1 MKKIFISLIAFAF
14 FACENIIYP
23 ELEPSLEQY
32 VVDAWLNDLPGSQ
45 KIFLSKSNNYFMSEL
60 PKLLS
65 GAEVYLTDEDGNRYD
80 FEETG
85 EGYVWGDSSSTSFLQ
100 VGTSYQLNVSIDG
113 IRFSGT
119 SEMNPVPPVDSI
131 TFKYQEKDFS
141 TAEDYY
147 LAEVVATDLAGVG
160 NTYWIKAWKNGV
172 YLNKASEINIAYD
185 AGFSAG
191 GNIDGQVFI
200 QPIQELINPFDT
212 DEAGEALI
220 EPPYSIG
227 DTIYVE
233 IHSISESAFYFLNE
247 VKIQTVRSGGFGALF
262 AQPFSNVSTNL
273 MNEDVN
279 SAIHPVGFFNVS
291 AISSLEQVLT
301 SEIAQKAQEEA
312 ENKN

>member
-14 FACENIIYP
+14 FSCENIIYP

-80 FEETG
+80 FEETEG
-85 EGYVWGDSSSTSFLQ
+85 GYVWGDSSSTSFLQ

-160 NTYWIKAWKNGV
+160 NTYWIKAWKNEV

-212 DEAGEALI
+212 DETGEALI

-273 MNEDVN
+273 INEDVN

>member
-1 MKKIFISLIAFAF
+1 MKKIFILLIAFTF

-23 ELEPSLEQY
+23 ELEPSLDQY
-32 VVDAWLNDLPGSQ
+32 VVDAWLNDLTRSQ

-65 GAEVYLTDEDGNRYD
+65 GAEVYVTDEEGNRFD
-80 FEETG
+80 FEETE
-85 EGYVWGDSSSTSFLQ
+85 EGYVWGDSLSISFLQ
-100 VGTSYQLNVSIDG
+100 LGTSYQLNVSIDG
-113 IRFSGT
+113 IQFSGT
-119 SEMNPVPPVDSI
+119 SEMKPVSPVDSI
-131 TFKYQEKDFS
+131 TFKYQEEDFF
-141 TAEDYY
+141 TTEDYY
-147 LAEVVATDLAGVG
+147 LAEFVATDFVGSG

-200 QPIQELINPFDT
+200 QPIQELINPFDP
-212 DEAGEALI
+212 DETGDELTK
-220 EPPYSIG
+220 PPYSIG
-227 DTIYVE
+227 DTVYVE

-262 AQPFSNVSTNL
+262 APPFSNVSTNL

-291 AISSLEQVLT
+291 SISSLEQVLT
-301 SEIAQKAQEEA
+301 PEIAQKAQEEV

>member
-1 MKKIFISLIAFAF
+1 
-14 FACENIIYP
+14 
-23 ELEPSLEQY
+23 
-32 VVDAWLNDLPGSQ
+32 
-45 KIFLSKSNNYFMSEL
+45 MSEL

-80 FEETG
+80 FEESA
-85 EGYVWGDSSSTSFLQ
+85 EGYVWGDSLSTSFLQ

-119 SEMNPVPPVDSI
+119 SAMNPVPPVDSI
-131 TFKYQEKDFS
+131 TFKYQEGDFS
-141 TAEDYY
+141 VAEDYY
-147 LAEVVATDLAGVG
+147 LAEVVATDLAGAG
-160 NTYWIKAWKNGV
+160 NTYWIKAWKNGL

-185 AGFSAG
+185 AGFSVG

-212 DEAGEALI
+212 DETGEALI

-262 AQPFSNVSTNL
+262 APPFSNVSTNL

-301 SEIAQKAQEEA
+301 SEIAQQAQEEVA
-312 ENKN
+312 NKD

>member
-1 MKKIFISLIAFAF
+1 MKKIFILLIVFAF
-14 FACENIIYP
+14 CACENIIYP

-80 FEETG
+80 FEETEG
-85 EGYVWGDSSSTSFLQ
+85 GYVWGDSSSTSFLQ

-212 DEAGEALI
+212 DETGEALI

-273 MNEDVN
+273 INEDVN

>member
-14 FACENIIYP
+14 FSCENIIYP

-80 FEETG
+80 FEETEG
-85 EGYVWGDSSSTSFLQ
+85 GYVWGDSSSTSFLQ

-262 AQPFSNVSTNL
+262 APPFSNVSTNL

>member
-14 FACENIIYP
+14 FSCENIIYP

-80 FEETG
+80 FEETEG
-85 EGYVWGDSSSTSFLQ
+85 GYVWGDSSSTSFLQ

-160 NTYWIKAWKNGV
+160 NTYWIKAWKNEV

-273 MNEDVN
+273 INEDVN

>member
-1 MKKIFISLIAFAF
+1 
-14 FACENIIYP
+14 
-23 ELEPSLEQY
+23 
-32 VVDAWLNDLPGSQ
+32 
-45 KIFLSKSNNYFMSEL
+45 MSEL

-80 FEETG
+80 FEESA
-85 EGYVWGDSSSTSFLQ
+85 EGYVWGDSLSTSFLQ

-131 TFKYQEKDFS
+131 TFKYQEEDFS

-160 NTYWIKAWKNGV
+160 NTYWIKAWKNGL

-185 AGFSAG
+185 AGFSVG

-212 DEAGEALI
+212 DETGEALI

-262 AQPFSNVSTNL
+262 APPFSNVSTNL

-301 SEIAQKAQEEA
+301 SEIAQQAQEEVA
-312 ENKN
+312 NKD

>member
-1 MKKIFISLIAFAF
+1 MKKIFILLIVFAF

-80 FEETG
+80 FEESA
-85 EGYVWGDSSSTSFLQ
+85 EGYVWGDSLSTSFLQ

-131 TFKYQEKDFS
+131 TFKYQKEDFS
-141 TAEDYY
+141 TDEDYY
-147 LAEVVATDLAGVG
+147 LAEVVATDLVGVG

-233 IHSISESAFYFLNE
+233 ILSISESAFYFLNE

-262 AQPFSNVSTNL
+262 APPFSNVSTNL
-273 MNEDVN
+273 MNEDVS

>member
-1 MKKIFISLIAFAF
+1 MKKIFILLIAFAF

-80 FEETG
+80 FEETEG
-85 EGYVWGDSSSTSFLQ
+85 GYVWGDSLSTSFLQ

-119 SEMNPVPPVDSI
+119 SEMNPVPPIDSI
-131 TFKYQEKDFS
+131 TFKYQEEDFS

-212 DEAGEALI
+212 DE

-233 IHSISESAFYFLNE
+233 IYSISESAFYFLNE

>member
-14 FACENIIYP
+14 FSCENIIYP

-80 FEETG
+80 FEETEG
-85 EGYVWGDSSSTSFLQ
+85 GYVWGDSSSTSFLQ

-147 LAEVVATDLAGVG
+147 LAEVVATDLVGVG
-160 NTYWIKAWKNGV
+160 NTYWIKAWKNEV

-273 MNEDVN
+273 INEDVN

>member
-1 MKKIFISLIAFAF
+1 MKKIFILLIAFAF
-14 FACENIIYP
+14 FSCENIIYP

-80 FEETG
+80 FEETEG
-85 EGYVWGDSSSTSFLQ
+85 GYVWGDSSSTSFLQ

-141 TAEDYY
+141 TVEDYY

-160 NTYWIKAWKNGV
+160 NTYWIKAWKNEV

-273 MNEDVN
+273 INEDVN

>member
-1 MKKIFISLIAFAF
+1 MKNIFILLIAFVF

-80 FEETG
+80 FEETEG
-85 EGYVWGDSSSTSFLQ
+85 GYVWGDSSSTSFLQ

-160 NTYWIKAWKNGV
+160 NTYWIKAWKNEV

-273 MNEDVN
+273 INEDVN

>member
-14 FACENIIYP
+14 FSCENIIYP

-80 FEETG
+80 FEETEG
-85 EGYVWGDSSSTSFLQ
+85 GYVWGDSSSTSFLQ

-131 TFKYQEKDFS
+131 TFKYQEEDFT

-147 LAEVVATDLAGVG
+147 LAEVVARDLVGVG
-160 NTYWIKAWKNGV
+160 NTYWIKAWKNEV

-273 MNEDVN
+273 INEDVN

>member
-1 MKKIFISLIAFAF
+1 MKKIFILLIVFAF

-80 FEETG
+80 FEESA
-85 EGYVWGDSSSTSFLQ
+85 EGYVWGDSLSTSFLQ

-131 TFKYQEKDFS
+131 TFKYQKEDFS
-141 TAEDYY
+141 TDEDYY
-147 LAEVVATDLAGVG
+147 LAEVVATDLVGVG

-233 IHSISESAFYFLNE
+233 ILSISESAFYFLNE

-262 AQPFSNVSTNL
+262 APPFSNVSTNL

-279 SAIHPVGFFNVS
+279 STIHPVGFFNVS
-291 AISSLEQVLT
+291 AISYLEQVLT

>member
-1 MKKIFISLIAFAF
+1 
-14 FACENIIYP
+14 
-23 ELEPSLEQY
+23 
-32 VVDAWLNDLPGSQ
+32 
-45 KIFLSKSNNYFMSEL
+45 MSEL

-65 GAEVYLTDEDGNRYD
+65 GAEVYVTDEEGNRFD
-80 FEETG
+80 FEETE
-85 EGYVWGDSSSTSFLQ
+85 EGYVWGDSLSISFLQ
-100 VGTSYQLNVSIDG
+100 LGTSYQLNVSIDG
-113 IRFSGT
+113 IQFSGT
-119 SEMNPVPPVDSI
+119 SEMKPVSPVDSI
-131 TFKYQEKDFS
+131 TFKYQEEDFS

-147 LAEVVATDLAGVG
+147 LAEFVATDFVGSG

-200 QPIQELINPFDT
+200 QPIQELINPFDP
-212 DEAGEALI
+212 DETGDELTK
-220 EPPYSIG
+220 PPYSIG
-227 DTIYVE
+227 DTVYVE

-262 AQPFSNVSTNL
+262 APPFSNVSTNL

-291 AISSLEQVLT
+291 SISSLEQVLT
-301 SEIAQKAQEEA
+301 PEIAQKAQEEV

>member
-1 MKKIFISLIAFAF
+1 MKKIFILLIVFAF
-14 FACENIIYP
+14 CACENIIYP

-80 FEETG
+80 FEESA
-85 EGYVWGDSSSTSFLQ
+85 EGYVWGDSLSTSFLQ

-131 TFKYQEKDFS
+131 TFKYQKEDFS
-141 TAEDYY
+141 TDEDYY
-147 LAEVVATDLAGVG
+147 LAEVVATDLVGVG

-212 DEAGEALI
+212 DEAGDALI

-233 IHSISESAFYFLNE
+233 ILSISESAFYFLNE

-262 AQPFSNVSTNL
+262 APPFSNVSTNL

-279 SAIHPVGFFNVS
+279 STIHPVGFFNVS

>member
-1 MKKIFISLIAFAF
+1 MKKIFILLIAFTF

-23 ELEPSLEQY
+23 ELEPSLDQY
-32 VVDAWLNDLPGSQ
+32 VVDAWLNDLTRSQ

-65 GAEVYLTDEDGNRYD
+65 GAEVYVTDEEGNRFD
-80 FEETG
+80 FEETE
-85 EGYVWGDSSSTSFLQ
+85 EGYVWGDSLSISFLQ
-100 VGTSYQLNVSIDG
+100 LGTSYQLNVSIDG
-113 IRFSGT
+113 IQFSGT
-119 SEMNPVPPVDSI
+119 SEMKPVSPVDSI
-131 TFKYQEKDFS
+131 TFKYQEEDFS

-147 LAEVVATDLAGVG
+147 LAEFVATDFVGSG

-200 QPIQELINPFDT
+200 QPIQELINPFDP
-212 DEAGEALI
+212 DETGDELTK
-220 EPPYSIG
+220 PPYSIG
-227 DTIYVE
+227 DTVYVE

-262 AQPFSNVSTNL
+262 APPFSNVSTNL

-291 AISSLEQVLT
+291 SISSLEQVLT
-301 SEIAQKAQEEA
+301 PEIAQKAQEEV

>member
-1 MKKIFISLIAFAF
+1 MKKIFILLIAFTF

-23 ELEPSLEQY
+23 ELEPSLDQY
-32 VVDAWLNDLPGSQ
+32 VVDAWLNDLTRSQ

-65 GAEVYLTDEDGNRYD
+65 GAEVYVTDEEGNRFD
-80 FEETG
+80 FEETE
-85 EGYVWGDSSSTSFLQ
+85 EGYVWGDSLSISFLQ
-100 VGTSYQLNVSIDG
+100 LGTSYQLNVSIDG
-113 IRFSGT
+113 IQFSGT
-119 SEMNPVPPVDSI
+119 SEMKPVSPVDSI
-131 TFKYQEKDFS
+131 TFKYQEEDFS

-147 LAEVVATDLAGVG
+147 LAEFVATDFVGSG

-200 QPIQELINPFDT
+200 QPIQELINPFDP
-212 DEAGEALI
+212 DETGDELTK
-220 EPPYSIG
+220 PPYSIG
-227 DTIYVE
+227 DTVYVE

-262 AQPFSNVSTNL
+262 APPFSNVSTNL
-273 MNEDVN
+273 MNEDVS

-301 SEIAQKAQEEA
+301 SEIAQQAQEEMA
-312 ENKN
+312 NKD

>member
-1 MKKIFISLIAFAF
+1 M
-14 FACENIIYP
+14 IYP
-23 ELEPSLEQY
+23 ELETSLEQY
-32 VVDAWLNDLPGSQ
+32 VLDAWLNDLPGSQ

-65 GAEVYLTDEDGNRYD
+65 GAEVYVTDEEGNRFD
-80 FEETG
+80 FEETE
-85 EGYVWGDSSSTSFLQ
+85 EGYVWGDSLSISFLQ
-100 VGTSYQLNVSIDG
+100 LETSYQLNVSIDG
-113 IRFSGT
+113 IQFSGT

-131 TFKYQEKDFS
+131 TFKYQEQDFF

-147 LAEVVATDLAGVG
+147 LSEVVATDLVGSG

-172 YLNKASEINIAYD
+172 YLNKTSEINIAYD

-200 QPIQELINPFDT
+200 QPIQELINPFDPGQT
-212 DEAGEALI
+212 DDELTK
-220 EPPYSIG
+220 PPYSIG
-227 DTIYVE
+227 DTVYVE

-262 AQPFSNVSTNL
+262 APPFSNVSTNL
-273 MNEDVN
+273 INEDVN

-291 AISSLEQVLT
+291 SISSLEQVLT

>member
-14 FACENIIYP
+14 FSCENIIYP

-80 FEETG
+80 FEETEG
-85 EGYVWGDSSSTSFLQ
+85 GYVWGDSSSTSFLQ

-273 MNEDVN
+273 INEDVN

>member
-1 MKKIFISLIAFAF
+1 
-14 FACENIIYP
+14 
-23 ELEPSLEQY
+23 
-32 VVDAWLNDLPGSQ
+32 
-45 KIFLSKSNNYFMSEL
+45 MSEL

-80 FEETG
+80 FEETEG
-85 EGYVWGDSSSTSFLQ
+85 GYVWGDSSSTSFLQ

-160 NTYWIKAWKNGV
+160 NTYWIKAWKNEV

-273 MNEDVN
+273 INEDVN

>member
-14 FACENIIYP
+14 FSCENIIYP

-80 FEETG
+80 FEETEG
-85 EGYVWGDSSSTSFLQ
+85 GYVWGDSSSTSFLQ

-160 NTYWIKAWKNGV
+160 NTYWIKAWKNEV

-247 VKIQTVRSGGFGALF
+247 VKIQTGRSGGFGALF

-273 MNEDVN
+273 INEDVN

>member
-14 FACENIIYP
+14 YACENIIYP

-45 KIFLSKSNNYFMSEL
+45 KIFLSKSNNYLMSEL

-65 GAEVYLTDEDGNRYD
+65 GAEVYLTDEDGNRYN

-85 EGYVWGDSSSTSFLQ
+85 EGYVWGNSSSTSFLQ

-119 SEMNPVPPVDSI
+119 SEMNPVPLVDSI

-141 TAEDYY
+141 TVEDYY

-160 NTYWIKAWKNGV
+160 NTYWIKAWKNEV

-212 DEAGEALI
+212 DETGEALI

-273 MNEDVN
+273 INEDVN

>member
-273 MNEDVN
+273 INEDVN

>member
-14 FACENIIYP
+14 FSCENIIYP

-80 FEETG
+80 FEETEG
-85 EGYVWGDSSSTSFLQ
+85 GYVWGDSSSTSFLQ

-160 NTYWIKAWKNGV
+160 NTYWIKAWKNEV

-247 VKIQTVRSGGFGALF
+247 VKIQTARSGGFGALF

-273 MNEDVN
+273 INEDVN

>member
-14 FACENIIYP
+14 FSCENIIYP

-80 FEETG
+80 FEETEG
-85 EGYVWGDSSSTSFLQ
+85 GYVWGDSLSTSFLQ

-160 NTYWIKAWKNGV
+160 NTYWIKAWKNEV

-273 MNEDVN
+273 INEDVN

>member
-1 MKKIFISLIAFAF
+1 MKKIFILLIVFAF

-80 FEETG
+80 FEESA
-85 EGYVWGDSSSTSFLQ
+85 EGYVWGDSLSTSFLQ

-113 IRFSGT
+113 IRFSGI

-131 TFKYQEKDFS
+131 TFKYQKEDFS
-141 TAEDYY
+141 TDEDYY
-147 LAEVVATDLAGVG
+147 LAEVVATDLVGVG

-233 IHSISESAFYFLNE
+233 ILSISESAFYFLNE

-262 AQPFSNVSTNL
+262 APPFSNVSTNL

-279 SAIHPVGFFNVS
+279 STIHPVGFFNVS

>member
-1 MKKIFISLIAFAF
+1 MKKIFILLIVFAF

-80 FEETG
+80 FEESA
-85 EGYVWGDSSSTSFLQ
+85 EGYVWGDSLSTSFLQ

-131 TFKYQEKDFS
+131 TFKYQKEDFS
-141 TAEDYY
+141 TDEDYY
-147 LAEVVATDLAGVG
+147 LAEVVATDLVGVG

-233 IHSISESAFYFLNE
+233 ILSISESAFYFLNE

-262 AQPFSNVSTNL
+262 APPFSNVSTNL

-279 SAIHPVGFFNVS
+279 STIHPVGFFNVS

>member
-1 MKKIFISLIAFAF
+1 MKKIFILLIAFTF

-23 ELEPSLEQY
+23 ELEPSLDQY
-32 VVDAWLNDLPGSQ
+32 VVDAWLNDLTRSQ

-65 GAEVYLTDEDGNRYD
+65 GAEVYVTDEEGNRFD
-80 FEETG
+80 FEETE
-85 EGYVWGDSSSTSFLQ
+85 EGYVWGDSLSISFLQ
-100 VGTSYQLNVSIDG
+100 LGTSYQLNVSIDG
-113 IRFSGT
+113 IQFSGT
-119 SEMNPVPPVDSI
+119 SEMKPVSPVDSI
-131 TFKYQEKDFS
+131 TFKYQEEDFS

-147 LAEVVATDLAGVG
+147 LAEFVATDFVGSG

-200 QPIQELINPFDT
+200 QPIQELINPFDP
-212 DEAGEALI
+212 DETGDELTK
-220 EPPYSIG
+220 PPYSIG
-227 DTIYVE
+227 DTVYVE
-233 IHSISESAFYFLNE
+233 IHSISEAAFYFLNE

-262 AQPFSNVSTNL
+262 APPFSNVSTNL

-291 AISSLEQVLT
+291 SISSLEQVLT
-301 SEIAQKAQEEA
+301 PEIAQKAQEEV

>member
-1 MKKIFISLIAFAF
+1 MKKIFILLIVFAF

-80 FEETG
+80 FEESA
-85 EGYVWGDSSSTSFLQ
+85 EGYVWGDSLSTSFLQ
-100 VGTSYQLNVSIDG
+100 VGTSYQLDVSIDG

-131 TFKYQEKDFS
+131 TFKYQKEDFS
-141 TAEDYY
+141 TDEDYY
-147 LAEVVATDLAGVG
+147 LAEVVATDLVGVG

-233 IHSISESAFYFLNE
+233 ILSISESAFYFLNE

-262 AQPFSNVSTNL
+262 APPFSNVSTNL

-279 SAIHPVGFFNVS
+279 STIHPVGFFNVS

>member
-1 MKKIFISLIAFAF
+1 MKKIFILLIVFAF

-32 VVDAWLNDLPGSQ
+32 VVDAWLNDLSGSQ

-80 FEETG
+80 FEESA
-85 EGYVWGDSSSTSFLQ
+85 EGYVWGDSLSTSFLQ

-119 SEMNPVPPVDSI
+119 SAMNPVPPVDSI
-131 TFKYQEKDFS
+131 TFKYQEGDFS
-141 TAEDYY
+141 VAEDYY
-147 LAEVVATDLAGVG
+147 LAEVVATDLAGAG
-160 NTYWIKAWKNGV
+160 NTYWIKAWKNGL

-185 AGFSAG
+185 AGFSVG

-212 DEAGEALI
+212 DETGDGVIL
-220 EPPYSIG
+220 PPYLIG

-262 AQPFSNVSTNL
+262 APPFSNVSTNL
-273 MNEDVN
+273 MNEDVS

-301 SEIAQKAQEEA
+301 SEIAQQAQEEVA
-312 ENKN
+312 NKD

>member
-14 FACENIIYP
+14 FSCENIIYP

-80 FEETG
+80 FEETEG
-85 EGYVWGDSSSTSFLQ
+85 GYVWGDSSSTSFLQ

-262 AQPFSNVSTNL
+262 APPFSNVSTNL
-273 MNEDVN
+273 INEDVN

>member
-1 MKKIFISLIAFAF
+1 MKNIFILLIAFVF

-65 GAEVYLTDEDGNRYD
+65 GAEVYVTDEEGNRFD
-80 FEETG
+80 FEETE
-85 EGYVWGDSSSTSFLQ
+85 EGYVWGDSLSISFLQ
-100 VGTSYQLNVSIDG
+100 LETSYQLNVSIDG
-113 IRFSGT
+113 IQFSGT

-131 TFKYQEKDFS
+131 TFKYQEEDFF

-147 LAEVVATDLAGVG
+147 LAEVVATDLVGSG

-172 YLNKASEINIAYD
+172 YLNKTSEINIAYD

-200 QPIQELINPFDT
+200 QPIQELINPFDPGQT
-212 DEAGEALI
+212 DDELTK
-220 EPPYSIG
+220 PPYSIG
-227 DTIYVE
+227 DTVYVE

-262 AQPFSNVSTNL
+262 APPFSNVSTNL

-301 SEIAQKAQEEA
+301 SEIAQQAQEEVA
-312 ENKN
+312 NKD

>member
-14 FACENIIYP
+14 FSCENIIYP

-80 FEETG
+80 FEESA
-85 EGYVWGDSSSTSFLQ
+85 EGYVWGDSLSTSFLQ

-131 TFKYQEKDFS
+131 TFKYQKEDFS
-141 TAEDYY
+141 TDEDYY
-147 LAEVVATDLAGVG
+147 LAEVVATDLVGVG

-233 IHSISESAFYFLNE
+233 ILSISESAFYFLNE

-262 AQPFSNVSTNL
+262 APPFSNVSTNL

-279 SAIHPVGFFNVS
+279 STIHPVGFFNVS

>member
-1 MKKIFISLIAFAF
+1 MKKIFILLIAFAS

-80 FEETG
+80 FEESA
-85 EGYVWGDSSSTSFLQ
+85 EGYVWGDSLSTSFLQ

-119 SEMNPVPPVDSI
+119 SAMNPVPPVDSI
-131 TFKYQEKDFS
+131 TFKYQEGDFS
-141 TAEDYY
+141 VAEDYY
-147 LAEVVATDLAGVG
+147 LAEVVATDLAGAG
-160 NTYWIKAWKNGV
+160 NTYWIKAWKNGL

-185 AGFSAG
+185 AGFSVG

-212 DEAGEALI
+212 DETGDGVIL
-220 EPPYSIG
+220 PPYLIG

-262 AQPFSNVSTNL
+262 APPFSNVSTNL

-279 SAIHPVGFFNVS
+279 STIHPVGFFNVS